1 VHYLNNVLEQDH
13 RNIKRRVRAS
23 QHFRSFW
30 GAWRAI
36 AGYEA
41 ILMIRKGQACCN
53 GAGAEVGLLHRYIF
67 GLFAATNWIADRLPR
82 PSARLQSC
90 NTSAVLTRCSE
101 LTGLPAEELINFFLA
116 EYFEN
121 FNEDNQDNFC
131 EETIG
136 LLKFKDRESAAR
148 TLAWIERRV
157 RKGHKGKFPI
167 FESSIDEL
175 PDGRFQIDA
184 FKTWSDGECI
194 RVC

>member
-1 VHYLNNVLEQDH
+1 LVENAFLTSRSDKRSNKVQSMKTAVALTPENN
-13 RNIKRRVRAS
+13 
-23 QHFRSFW
+23 
-30 GAWRAI
+30 
-36 AGYEA
+36 
-41 ILMIRKGQACCN
+41 
-53 GAGAEVGLLHRYIF
+53 
-67 GLFAATNWIADRLPR
+67 
-82 PSARLQSC
+82 
-90 NTSAVLTRCSE
+90 AVLAWCSE

-131 EETIG
+131 EEAIG